1 MPDFIYVAGFSRS
14 MMLSLRRTL
23 VRPALHATGMRSIAD
38 TTHHYYRYSR
48 NSAFFS
54 RELLLKLN
62 KGIDDKRYK
71 DDIAS

>member
-1 MPDFIYVAGFSRS
+1 MQQACAP
-14 MMLSLRRTL
+14 SLTQRTTI
-23 VRPALHATGMRSIAD
+23 TGIREIQL
-38 TTHHYYRYSR
+38 
-48 NSAFFS
+48 FS